1 MDIKIKRHS
10 NITSVI
16 NPEGK
21 KRRSNCKAILLGK
34 PLGNCLEK

>member
-1 MDIKIKRHS
+1 MDVKVIRHS
-10 NITSVI
+10 HVVSTLNA
-16 NPEGK
+16 EGK